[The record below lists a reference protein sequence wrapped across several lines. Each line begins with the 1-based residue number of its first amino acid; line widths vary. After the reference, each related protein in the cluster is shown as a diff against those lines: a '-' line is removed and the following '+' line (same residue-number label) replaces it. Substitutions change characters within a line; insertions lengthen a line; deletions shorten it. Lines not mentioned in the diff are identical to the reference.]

1 MKVAIV
7 NTFDV
12 KDIKNWSGIPY
23 HLSLFLEAFFGENN
37 IECISIPL
45 KRNIISYVK
54 GFYFNRIK
62 KLNYLSDFDTSVLS
76 ANYEAFKNVRNNEYN
91 LIITFQFFIIPNIEN
106 PKSKIILWT
115 DATFQNLLNFYE
127 YVSNLP
133 PSQINKTHAIQKKAL
148 QLSSCIILTSLWA
161 IDSAVKYYET
171 NTDKIRLIPFSSN
184 LSVYPNQAEVNE
196 IIANRLNGNLKLLFL
211 GVDWERKGGDEAVE
225 VLNKL
230 NAKGIKAKLFII
242 GTDILPQ
249 HTSNKNIIPLGFI
262 NKNEASGEKRIIELL
277 KECSL
282 LILPT
287 RADCTPVAFI
297 EANSY
302 ALPVITTNVGGIAS
316 VITNEVNG
324 YYFNNENFVEQ
335 AVSLIEKLWTDKI
348 AYANLCN
355 SSYTRYQQEFSIDK
369 LEEKFKTVVTET
381 LGIDV
386 PLNNK

>member
-23 HLSLFLEAFFGENN
+23 HLSLFLETFFGENN

-45 KRNIISYVK
+45 KRNITSYVK

-225 VLNKL
+225 VLKKL
-230 NAKGIKAKLFII
+230 SVLGIKTKLFIVGIDVPQEHI
-242 GTDILPQ
+242 G
-249 HTSNKNIIPLGFI
+249 SENIISLGFI
-262 NKNEASGEKRIIELL
+262 NKNIAAGEKRIIELL
-277 KECSL
+277 KECSF

-287 RADCTPVAFI
+287 KADCTPVVFI

-302 ALPVITTNVGGIAS
+302 ALPVITTNVGGISS
-316 VITNEVNG
+316 VITNNLNG
-324 YYFNNENFVEQ
+324 YYFYNDDFVKG
-335 AVSLIEKLWTDKI
+335 AALLIEKIWTTKST
-348 AYANLCN
+348 YTNWCY
-355 SSYTRYQQEFSIDK
+355 SSYSCYKQEFSTER
-369 LEEKFKTVVTET
+369 LEEKFKSVLTEIFAI
-381 LGIDV
+381 GV
-386 PLNNK
+386 PLA